1 MKILL
6 IGATGQLGGDLLRNN
21 PGHEILSPG
30 RESLDLQNTAQLEKS
45 IREIKPEIVINC
57 AAFHNVPLC
66 EEQPGKAFLVNCVA
80 VGSLATLCRAH
91 GSRLVTFST
100 DYVFD
105 GEKKTPYTELDPP
118 RPLQTY
124 GITRAAGEYAA
135 FSAAPETTIVIR
147 TCGLYGRS
155 ISRSK
160 AGNFVDNRVAD
171 AIGKKALEIAS
182 DKVISP
188 TSTYDLSK
196 AVLDL
201 IIHPDGTPG
210 IYHLVNEGECSW
222 FELTKAIYEILGR
235 DVDVKPIDR
244 KGLSGNMRR
253 PRYSVLANSRA
264 KMLGISL
271 PSWRNALERYL
282 HAQYPINIERT

>member
-6 IGATGQLGGDLLRNN
+6 IGATGQLGSDLLRNN

-30 RESLDLQNTAQLEKS
+30 RESLDLQNSAQLDKC
-45 IREIKPEIVINC
+45 IREVKPDIVINC

-66 EEQPGKAFLVNCVA
+66 EEQPGTAFLVNCVA
-80 VGSLATLCRAH
+80 IGSLAGLCRFH

-124 GITRAAGEYAA
+124 GITRVAGEYAA
-135 FSAAPETTIVIR
+135 FSAAPETAMVIR

-160 AGNFVDNRVAD
+160 GGNFVDNRVAD
-171 AIGKKALEIAS
+171 AINNKALEIAS
-182 DKVISP
+182 DQVVCP
-188 TSTYDLSK
+188 TSTHDLSK
-196 AVLDL
+196 AVFEL
-201 IIHPDGTPG
+201 IVHPDAGSG

-222 FELTKAIYEILGR
+222 FGLTKAIHEILHLDA
-235 DVDVKPIDR
+235 DVQPVDR
-244 KGLSGNMRR
+244 KGLSGKMRR
-253 PRYSVLANSRA
+253 PLYSVLANNRA
-264 KMLGISL
+264 KKLGISL

-282 HAQYPINIERT
+282 RAQYPAKFERP